1 MQKFFASLFTSL
13 STGLAISI
21 AILFGSSGTALAQT
35 PDRRLAQAQPQPPD
49 ASWPSRNIKLIVP
62 FQPGSSSDAVGR
74 VVGQKLGERLG
85 QSIIIENRVGA
96 SGNLGTEGIAR
107 AEPDGYTIGLANTST
122 HAVAPSLSATLRY
135 DPIKDFTMI
144 SMLGDSPFAI
154 IVFPGMSAKSLK
166 DLLATAREKPKT
178 LNYASAGPD
187 SMSHLAGA
195 LLEKTANVE
204 LVHVP
209 YRGTGQS
216 IMDLI
221 SGRIEIVFATL
232 PPSLQLIQEGKVRA
246 LAVTGARRNETMPDI
261 PTVAEG
267 GYPDFNATLWQAFVA
282 PAGLPPAI
290 AKRLT
295 EATIASVKDETT
307 RKLLVAQGVEPE
319 PSTPEQLGKRIADDI
334 EKWRIVIR
342 GASIAMPKQ

>member
-1 MQKFFASLFTSL
+1 MQKSKFSRMAFIGASLSL
-13 STGLAISI
+13 LAGLAES
-21 AILFGSSGTALAQT
+21 AA
-35 PDRRLAQAQPQPPD
+35 AQAPE
-49 ASWPSRNIKLIVP
+49 ANWPNRNIKLIVP
-62 FQPGSSSDAVGR
+62 FQPGSSSDAVAR

-85 QSIIIENRVGA
+85 QSLVIENRVGA

-107 AEPDGYTIGLANTST
+107 SEPDGYTIGLANTST

-154 IVFPGMSAKSLK
+154 IVFPGMSAKSLA
-166 DLLATAREKPKT
+166 DLLDTARAKPKS
-178 LNYASAGPD
+178 LNYASAGPA

-195 LLEKTANVE
+195 LLEKTTNVE

-216 IMDLI
+216 VMDLI

-246 LAVTGARRNETMPDI
+246 LAVTGPRRSETMPDV
-261 PTVAEG
+261 PTVAES
-267 GYPDFNATLWQAFVA
+267 GYPGFDATLWQAFVA
-282 PAGLPPAI
+282 PAGLPPPI

-295 EATIASVKDETT
+295 EATVAAVKDEAT
-307 RKLLVAQGVEPE
+307 RKLLLAQGVEPE
-319 PSTPEQLGKRIADDI
+319 PSTPAQLGKRIADDI

-342 GASIAMPKQ
+342 SANISAPKQ

>member
-1 MQKFFASLFTSL
+1 MQNVVARLLTRLVAGIGASISVLAGCENAAFAQS
-13 STGLAISI
+13 A
-21 AILFGSSGTALAQT
+21 
-35 PDRRLAQAQPQPPD
+35 D
-49 ASWPSRNIKLIVP
+49 AAWPSRNIKLIVP
-62 FQPGSSSDAVGR
+62 FQPGSSSDAVAR
-74 VVGQKLGERLG
+74 VVGQRLGERLG
-85 QSIIIENRVGA
+85 QGIVIENRVGA

-135 DPIKDFTMI
+135 DPLKDFTMI

-154 IVFPGMSAKSLK
+154 IVFPGLSAKSLK
-166 DLLATAREKPKT
+166 DLLDTARTKPRT
-178 LNYASAGPD
+178 LNYASAGPA

-195 LLEKTANVE
+195 LLEKTTNVE

-216 IMDLI
+216 VMDLI

-246 LAVTGARRNETMPDI
+246 LAVTGPRRSETMADV
-261 PTVAEG
+261 PTVAES
-267 GYPDFNATLWQAFVA
+267 GYPGFDATLWQAFVA
-282 PAGLPPAI
+282 PAGLPPSI
-290 AKRLT
+290 AARLT
-295 EATIASVKDETT
+295 AATVAVVKDDAT
-307 RKLLVAQGVEPE
+307 RKLLLAQGVEPE

-334 EKWRIVIR
+334 EKWRTVIR
-342 GASIAMPKQ
+342 GANITAPKQ

>member
-1 MQKFFASLFTSL
+1 MQKSMSCLFA
-13 STGLAISI
+13 GLGASI
-21 AILFGSSGTALAQT
+21 GLVAGFANTADAQT
-35 PDRRLAQAQPQPPD
+35 PE
-49 ASWPSRNIKLIVP
+49 ASWPNRNIKLIVP

-85 QSIIIENRVGA
+85 QSIVIENRVGA

-107 AEPDGYTIGLANTST
+107 SEPDGYTIGLANTST

-154 IVFPGMSAKSLK
+154 IVFPGMAAKSLK
-166 DLLATAREKPKT
+166 DLLDTARAKPKSM
-178 LNYASAGPD
+178 NYASAGPA

-195 LLEKTANVE
+195 LLEKTTNVE

-216 IMDLI
+216 VMDLI

-246 LAVTGARRNETMPDI
+246 LAVTGPRRSETMPDV
-261 PTVAEG
+261 PTVAES
-267 GYPDFNATLWQAFVA
+267 GYPGFDATLWQAFVA

-295 EATIASVKDETT
+295 EATVAVIKDEAT
-307 RKLLVAQGVEPE
+307 RKLLLAQGVEPE
-319 PSTPEQLGKRIADDI
+319 PSTPEQLGKRIVDDI
-334 EKWRIVIR
+334 EKWRVVIR
-342 GASIAMPKQ
+342 GANISVPQQ